1 MATQI
6 TDTLKLAHDIHFYCQ
21 QLEQTNLD
29 AEQKKLLKTI
39 DGLAFEIFTS
49 PKIVLVRDEDDG

>member
-1 MATQI
+1 MANNT
-6 TDTLKLAHDIHFYCQ
+6 TDTIKLSHDIHFYCQ
-21 QLEQTNLD
+21 QMEQTELN

-49 PKIVLVRDEDDG
+49 PKIVIVREDHG